1 MYDVGLCC
9 HDKTTCIA
17 ARWPSLKTENI
28 QTIYKYTEYVL
39 PALRVCQDYYIEW
52 SGCNSLGI
60 NENLYFMLLYMYT
73 VLNKPAV
80 QIPKIDL
87 LELSVLLDC
96 LSKED

>member
-1 MYDVGLCC
+1 MKSKICLDVLGEPPLS
-9 HDKTTCIA
+9 KA
-17 ARWPSLKTENI
+17 
-28 QTIYKYTEYVL
+28 VM

-52 SGCNSLGI
+52 AGRNSLGI

-73 VLNKPAV
+73 VLYKTAV

-96 LSKED
+96 SSKED